1 MKRCRVS
8 KTYLFGSLLLK
19 QASKAQLLQSQFKFN
34 QAEMAMNVFDVMFIL
49 VCHTNLGIHILRS
62 GFNLTI

>member
-1 MKRCRVS
+1 M
-8 KTYLFGSLLLK
+8 LK
-19 QASKAQLLQSQFKFN
+19 QASKVQFLQSQFKFK

-49 VCHTNLGIHILRS
+49 VCHTNLGIQILRS